1 MTVAT
6 VGPGRPCPVAEIPFC
21 NERKTKLLEEFY
33 AVCSTFRYRETV
45 ALSRAL
51 GVQTRTIENWKYQQ
65 SFPRWDIA
73 VDVIEW
79 VKMGKPCKMMP
90 AGSARQV
97 MM

>member
-1 MTVAT
+1 MAVAT
-6 VGPGRPCPVAEIPFC
+6 VGRGRPCAVAEIPFC
-21 NERKTKLLEEFY
+21 NERKVQLLQEFY

-51 GVQTRTIENWKYQQ
+51 GIAPRTVERWKYQE

-79 VKMGKPCKMMP
+79 VKSGKPYKMRP
-90 AGSARQV
+90 AGSTDL
-97 MM
+97 M

>member
-1 MTVAT
+1 MAVAT
-6 VGPGRPCPVAEIPFC
+6 GGRGRPCAVAEIPFS
-21 NERKTKLLEEFY
+21 NDRKVELLQEFY

-51 GVQTRTIENWKYQQ
+51 GVHTKTIQNWKYKQ

-79 VKMGKPCKMMP
+79 VKAGKPCKMRP
-90 AGSARQV
+90 AGSTDL
-97 MM
+97 M